1 MKRTLNREEFELWQ
15 KVVKDAQP
23 MSTKAHEK
31 QPLFVETH
39 KLTPSSN
46 NTQKRSKKPKP
57 LPNIEPRFE
66 SRLQLR
72 MRAPAPKMDARA
84 YSKMKRAN
92 SSQKLSSIYTVSM
105 VAQAHGA
112 THNFINSSFGAG
124 LRFGIDRD
132 GKRVPETLDH
142 WMEQGRGVL
151 RQQVPQWLRQAHLQ
165 KQVLQVEEAHIR
177 HGGSGALYVYLKK
190 HKR

>member
-31 QPLFVETH
+31 QPLFVEPH

-66 SRLQLR
+66 SRPQLR

-84 YSKMKRAN
+84 YSKMKKG
-92 SSQKLSSIYTVSM
+92 KLKPEAILDLHGLT

-124 LRFGIDRD
+124 LRLVLIVTGKGARD
-132 GKRVPETLDH
+132 TDH

>member
-23 MSTKAHEK
+23 MSTKTYKK
-31 QPLFVETH
+31 QPFSAERH
-39 KLTPSSN
+39 KPNQSL
-46 NTQKRSKKPKP
+46 NTAQKRSKKPKP
-57 LPNIEPRFE
+57 LPNIEPRFD
-66 SRLQLR
+66 SRPQLR
-72 MRAPAPKMDARA
+72 MRAPAPKMDAKA
-84 YSKMKRAN
+84 YSKMKRG
-92 SSQKLSSIYTVSM
+92 KLKPEAVLDLHGLT

-124 LRFGIDRD
+124 LRLVLIVTGKGARD
-132 GKRVPETLDH
+132 TDH